1 MVLPIDRE
9 ILERRCAIPDLLAD
23 LTEKEPEAALHYM
36 RVWGRKEMP
45 ITPLFHELSK
55 KLLELESGRD

>member
-9 ILERRCAIPDLLAD
+9 ILERRGALPGLLAD
-23 LTEKEPEAALHYM
+23 LTEKDPEAALHYM

-45 ITPLFHELSK
+45 ITPLFELLSQK
-55 KLLELESGRD
+55 VREINN